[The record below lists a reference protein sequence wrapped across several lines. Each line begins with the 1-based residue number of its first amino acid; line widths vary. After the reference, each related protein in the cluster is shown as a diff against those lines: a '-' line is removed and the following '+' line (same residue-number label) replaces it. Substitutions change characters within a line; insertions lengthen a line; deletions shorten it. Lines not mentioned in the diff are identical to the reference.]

1 MGRRSKKRLSYVSR
15 NAYKNRKGYKD
26 KKILDYN
33 NQYKRFTGK
42 GSIYGYAANKC
53 IYCKE
58 TLEQI
63 DTLSN
68 VFMHVECQAKATSD
82 TAPLKPKKKFIKLC
96 KKCNEPIEHTYL
108 GFDTYVRDLCS
119 HCHIEKTVTDTPAE
133 DLRIPDF
140 ISKPYKKHIHKNKY
154 CCKIN
159 LN

>member
-1 MGRRSKKRLSYVSR
+1 MSYISR
-15 NAYKNRKGYKD
+15 TAYKNRKGYKD
-26 KKILDYN
+26 KKSLDYGN
-33 NQYKRFTGK
+33 RYKRYTPK

-53 IYCKE
+53 IYCKQ
-58 TLEQI
+58 TLEEI

-96 KKCNEPIEHTYL
+96 KKCNEPIEHTYQ

-119 HCHIEKTVTDTPAE
+119 HCHIEKTVTDIPQE
-133 DLRIPDF
+133 DLRIPLVQ
-140 ISKPYKKHIHKNKY
+140 KNKYKHLHTNIY